1 MSRGSA
7 SVAIADQHMF
17 EKSLEE
23 NPYKM
28 IPGLRNEPASISMK
42 DIDKNDETFTLQGAS
57 LTTTPRLDT

>member
-1 MSRGSA
+1 
-7 SVAIADQHMF
+7 MF

-42 DIDKNDETFTLQGAS
+42 DIDKNDETFTL
-57 LTTTPRLDT
+57 